1 MSPLEAIFVSI
12 PPKTGKNVL
21 QPPPPPPIVERVI
34 QVEMSWAIKKVLSYL
49 AEKAQYVV
57 ATKKVHCHERMEN
70 HYEEIYVIQVVGAS
84 DTKQV
89 FSLY

>member
-1 MSPLEAIFVSI
+1 M
-12 PPKTGKNVL
+12 
-21 QPPPPPPIVERVI
+21 
-34 QVEMSWAIKKVLSYL
+34 LSYL

-70 HYEEIYVIQVVGAS
+70 HYEEIYVIQVGAS